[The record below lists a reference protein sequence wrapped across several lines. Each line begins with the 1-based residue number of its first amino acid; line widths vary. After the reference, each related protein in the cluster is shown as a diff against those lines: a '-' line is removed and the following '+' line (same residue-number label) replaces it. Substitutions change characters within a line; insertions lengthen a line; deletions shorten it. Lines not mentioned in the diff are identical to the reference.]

1 MLKQAYGEK
10 DDTCHLN
17 AENEQKLESQPV
29 AQNKGTTFIN
39 HPYQDG
45 ETAEMN
51 PTNGIEVEKIPA
63 NHAKEKL
70 VIEDDGK
77 FNQEEAKGIEE
88 ATKTLL
94 LNTATESMCSKF
106 TIFYYFLVSFILTQ

>member
-77 FNQEEAKGIEE
+77 FNQEEA
-88 ATKTLL
+88 
-94 LNTATESMCSKF
+94 
-106 TIFYYFLVSFILTQ
+106 

>member
-51 PTNGIEVEKIPA
+51 PTNGIEVW
-63 NHAKEKL
+63 
-70 VIEDDGK
+70 
-77 FNQEEAKGIEE
+77 GIDTHLKSQMLYKKYPTPYQSHGQN
-88 ATKTLL
+88 AVFQLK
-94 LNTATESMCSKF
+94 N
-106 TIFYYFLVSFILTQ
+106 